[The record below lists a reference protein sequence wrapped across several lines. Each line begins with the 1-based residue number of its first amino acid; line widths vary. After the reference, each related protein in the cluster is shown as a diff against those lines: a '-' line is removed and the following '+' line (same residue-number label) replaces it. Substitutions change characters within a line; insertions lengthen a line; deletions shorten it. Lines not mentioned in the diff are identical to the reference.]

1 MSNRV
6 RLAGQLIEARLS
18 VGLSMRQFAASSGV
32 DSSSISRFE
41 DAQRLPSLELLE
53 ALVSTLQEAGADI
66 SWDLVH
72 QIHNRAKDEKG
83 KALVNDLYPSRA
95 EVGETAPSEVRNA
108 REFVE
113 ALRDLHIWAGKPSM
127 RTLEARTGGH
137 VSKSTFHKMLNEDR
151 LPRFDTLEAFLNAC
165 GVRYSEIW
173 TRKWRFLTRDQDV
186 AVARRGTA

>member
-18 VGLSMRQFAASSGV
+18 VGLSMRQFAERSGV

-72 QIHNRAKDEKG
+72 QIHNRAEGEQG
-83 KALVNDLYPSRA
+83 KALVNELYPSRA

-127 RTLEARTGGH
+127 RTLEARAGGH

-151 LPRFDTLEAFLNAC
+151 LPRFDTLEAFLKAC
-165 GVRYSEIW
+165 GVQYYDIW

-186 AVARRGTA
+186 AVARRGAV